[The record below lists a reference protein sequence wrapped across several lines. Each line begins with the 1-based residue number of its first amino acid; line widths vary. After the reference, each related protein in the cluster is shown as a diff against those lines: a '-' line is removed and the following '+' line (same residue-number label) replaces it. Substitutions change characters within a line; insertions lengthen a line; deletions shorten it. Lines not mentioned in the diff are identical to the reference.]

1 MTSVR
6 SMLEEEC
13 CTQVEFVPP
22 GITGQ
27 AQPMDVAVMKP
38 FKDYVRYLA
47 YHIYHDFP
55 QKPHEK
61 RVLISRFVAVA
72 WDSISAATICR
83 GFAKCG
89 ILPTG
94 PRDEH
99 DRFRVPE
106 VVDEEAP
113 VLEDS

>member
-1 MTSVR
+1 
-6 SMLEEEC
+6 
-13 CTQVEFVPP
+13 
-22 GITGQ
+22 
-27 AQPMDVAVMKP
+27 MDVAVMKP

-47 YHIYHDFP
+47 YHIGQNFP

-61 RVLISRFVAVA
+61 RVLISRFVAEA

-89 ILPTG
+89 ILPKG